1 MTSTPLAAPPPDA
14 PDASEGDDV
23 AGGTTS
29 SRNLPATA
37 RPRVVTMLEHVA
49 EIPAPPV
56 VPPPQ
61 GGIADL
67 RAAVTKAVGFLSPG
81 LGNVFLIPHPWVSLL
96 LWVALACTPRLAAF
110 GAIGLAVGLLGQRLL
125 GVPFEKRVGG
135 GLRANSIMAAVAA
148 GWMTGATLYPLE
160 SQVLIAAA
168 TAASAFVITAAI
180 MRVLRNSE
188 CPSLLWGYC
197 LSAAALFALFPIGT
211 EMASARLTWWHTPP
225 VDAATWITAFFQAI
239 GSLLLSPKVEVGAI
253 AVLAVLLWSRAAFA
267 AGIVGWIA
275 GAAVALN
282 LQGLGIPFYWLPAS
296 HNFFVAGM
304 AIGAFLIV
312 PGYATLPLAALAGA
326 GAALVDAALQSTMP
340 LLAYLPVAA
349 ALTIYGA
356 VGTLALARDR
366 RGFWRNRWLQTTPEE
381 AWWNEALWSQRL
393 GRKEPLVVVP
403 VGGVVQIAQGFDGAL
418 SHTSGFRHALDFV
431 RVPPADAG
439 NMANGDPAIPGSIW
453 GSPVTAP
460 AAGVVERV
468 HDGVA
473 DNPIGIS
480 NFAENWGNYVT
491 IRLDQG
497 NWALLAH
504 FRQWSIAVQPG
515 TRVEIG
521 TYLGAAGNSGRSP
534 VPHVHLQVQEGP
546 EAGARTLPFRLAN
559 YLSAA
564 TADAPLL
571 EWNASKVP
579 TQNTFVSAAV
589 ADPAVYT
596 LLTSLSPGVATWMVE
611 QTGTVPRRFR
621 IASQSTTEVRHVLDP
636 LGRYRLESD
645 DGTSLVLVL
654 APDAARVVEQNGP
667 SALLNLLAH
676 AAPSLPYAMTLDVT
690 WSDVVPSLPTG
701 PLRWLKLLAAPYRP
715 TPFTY
720 ARSVCIGAPAG
731 DGENLTVNTT
741 LAPHRADLPL
751 ALSATFEK
759 IRGPVRLEA
768 TFAEGSLRFTQI
780 SFAPGLPF

>member
-1 MTSTPLAAPPPDA
+1 MASTPLAAPPPDA
-14 PDASEGDDV
+14 PDAPGGDDA
-23 AGGTTS
+23 AGGNTS
-29 SRNLPATA
+29 GRNPPAIA
-37 RPRVVTMLEHVA
+37 RPRVVTVLEHVA
-49 EIPAPPV
+49 ETPAPPV
-56 VPPPQ
+56 VPSSQ

-67 RAAVTKAVGFLSPG
+67 RAAVSKAVGSFGPG
-81 LGNVFLIPHPWVSLL
+81 LGNVFLIPHPWISLL

-110 GAIGLAVGLLGQRLL
+110 GAIGFAVGLLGHRLL
-125 GVPFEKRVGG
+125 GVPYEKRVGG

-160 SQVLIAAA
+160 SQVAIAVA
-168 TAASAFVITAAI
+168 TAAMAFVITAAI

-188 CPSLLWGYC
+188 FPSLLWGYC
-197 LSAAALFALFPIGT
+197 LSVAALFALFPIGT

-225 VDAATWITAFFQAI
+225 VDVATWITAFFQAI
-239 GSLLLSPKVEVGAI
+239 GWLLLSPRVEVGAI

-275 GAAVALN
+275 GTTVALN

-296 HNFFVAGM
+296 HNFFIAGM
-304 AIGAFLIV
+304 AVGAFLIV

-326 GAALVDAALQSTMP
+326 GAALVEVALQSAVP

-356 VGTLALARDR
+356 VGTLALAHDR
-366 RGFWRNRWLQTTPEE
+366 RGFWRNRWLQKTPEE
-381 AWWNEALWSQRL
+381 AWWNEALWSRRL

-418 SHTSGFRHALDFV
+418 SHTRDFRHALDFV
-431 RVPPADAG
+431 RVPAAG
-439 NMANGDPAIPGSIW
+439 GMAESDPAIAGSIW

-497 NWALLAH
+497 NWVLLAH

-546 EAGARTLPFRLAN
+546 EAGARTRPFRLAN

-564 TADAPLL
+564 TTDAPLL

-579 TQNTFVSAAV
+579 AQNTFVSAAT
-589 ADPAVYT
+589 ANPAVYS

-621 IASQSTTEVRHVLDP
+621 IASQSTIEVRHVLDP
-636 LGRYRLESD
+636 WGRYRLESD
-645 DGTSLVLVL
+645 DGTSLALVL
-654 APDAARVVEQNGP
+654 APDAARVVEQNGSSP
-667 SALLNLLAH
+667 LLNLLAH
-676 AAPSLPYAMTLDVT
+676 AAPSLPYAAARDVI

-701 PLRWLKLLAAPYRP
+701 PQRWLKLLAAPYRP
-715 TPFTY
+715 HPFTY
-720 ARSVCIGAPAG
+720 ARSACVGAAAE
-731 DGENLTVNTT
+731 DGEHLTVNTA
-741 LAPHRADLPL
+741 LAPQRADLPL
-751 ALSATFEK
+751 SLSCTFEK

-768 TFAEGSLRFTQI
+768 TFGRGSLRFTQI